1 MGILGDGGMTREY
14 TNDVYNQR
22 FAYNRSWDDIEHMLH
37 LAEQE
42 QNKHYMLMQKG
53 KKKDRVYH
61 MRNYKALQG
70 VVTSLKWVLGDVK
83 ITKTEVLGRE
93 EI

>member
-1 MGILGDGGMTREY
+1 MSESFSY
-14 TNDVYNQR
+14 S
-22 FAYNRSWDDIEHMLH
+22 RSWEEIEHLLH
-37 LAEQE
+37 SAEQE

-70 VVTSLKWVLGDVK
+70 VVNALRWVLGDIKVS
-83 ITKTEVLGRE
+83 TKEVLGRDN
-93 EI
+93 